1 LRLQFHGPNEQESRP
16 DMEIDDQHEIQYYQ
30 LMFGKI
36 LRDLESQKKEIGV
49 PREDLR
55 GINLIDGLF
64 SSGVSQVG
72 SPMSKF
78 MKT

>member
-1 LRLQFHGPNEQESRP
+1 
-16 DMEIDDQHEIQYYQ
+16 
-30 LMFGKI
+30 MFGKI